1 MVYQEK
7 VQGSVEQ
14 AQPLIIN
21 VDTIYAHT
29 NISKLELKE
38 DEEGRVVNE
47 GMYEYDEYQYSFAEF
62 PDASA
67 QVMTMLEDEWIDQYT
82 LLLVEKGI
90 L

>member
-7 VQGSVEQ
+7 VQGSAEQ

-21 VDTIYAHT
+21 VDTIYVHK
-29 NISKLELKE
+29 NIVKLEPKE
-38 DEEGRVVNE
+38 DENGKIVNE
-47 GMYEYDEYQYSFAEF
+47 NMYEYDEYQYSFAEF
-62 PDASA
+62 PSANA